1 MTRSLTDDIGKLCA
15 HLTLSGYKP
24 VMFQTG
30 RGKLLGITDGR
41 QTLWVTF
48 DGTVY
53 DTQFQ
58 YKREE
63 VGWQRLNHG
72 DLRKLAMHVT
82 PEMQGFTGDSD
93 GT

>member
-30 RGKLLGITDGR
+30 RGRHLGITNGR
-41 QTLWVTF
+41 QTFWVMYGG
-48 DGTVY
+48 DVY
-53 DTQFQ
+53 ESQFA
-58 YKREE
+58 YKHDE
-63 VGWQRLNHG
+63 VGWQRLNHIT
-72 DLRKLAMHVT
+72 LRKLAAHVT